1 MTVLPLI
8 DSSSVSASSSSS
20 SFESQLN
27 SHPQYI
33 NIINQYQNFIK
44 TNNETS
50 KIIERI
56 MPNLTGETLKGDD
69 KINLRT
75 KLYISLMMNIYFI
88 IKKSHQVVVLVLVV
102 MALII
107 R

>member
-1 MTVLPLI
+1 
-8 DSSSVSASSSSS
+8 
-20 SFESQLN
+20 
-27 SHPQYI
+27 
-33 NIINQYQNFIK
+33 
-44 TNNETS
+44 
-50 KIIERI
+50 

-75 KLYISLMMNIYFI
+75 KTLYFI
-88 IKKSHQVVVLVLVV
+88 NDEYLLHHQEILVVVLVLVV